1 MATTQSLESEA
12 AALQRIASKPLKR
25 IVKFCQNC
33 EAHDRLG
40 SFEEW
45 LAEFIKEI
53 AEFQNATMDL
63 LRILR
68 SMSSLLPPDDINV
81 IHLQHIFEAI
91 SQVMETMGELILH
104 WNSDPKL
111 KADIKSVFSPPD
123 GHGTSL
129 RDRCGR
135 FLDLPS
141 V

>member
-1 MATTQSLESEA
+1 MAPTQSLESEA

-33 EAHDRLG
+33 AAHDRLG

-45 LAEFIKEI
+45 IAEFIKEI

-63 LRILR
+63 LRSLR
-68 SMSSLLPPDDINV
+68 SMASLLPPDDINV
-81 IHLQHIFEAI
+81 IHLRHIFEAI
-91 SQVMETMGELILH
+91 SQVMETIGQLILH

-111 KADIKSVFSPPD
+111 RADVKSVFSPPD
-123 GHGTSL
+123 GHGIIL
-129 RDRCGR
+129 RDRCCW
-135 FLDLPS
+135 FLDFPS